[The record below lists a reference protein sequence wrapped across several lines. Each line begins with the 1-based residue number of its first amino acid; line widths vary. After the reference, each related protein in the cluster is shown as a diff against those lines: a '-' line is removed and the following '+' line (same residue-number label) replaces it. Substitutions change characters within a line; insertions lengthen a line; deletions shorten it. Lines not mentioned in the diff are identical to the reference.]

1 MKEENITE
9 FLETKAVLGL
19 VAVGTLNNLQ
29 KIKKII
35 AKTDVKIIYQRFS
48 MNKLYICEEKEY
60 QEQLEDG
67 QNDTC

>member
-48 MNKLYICEEKEY
+48 MNKLYICEEKEF
-60 QEQLEDG
+60 QEQQEG
-67 QNDTC
+67 YND

>member
-48 MNKLYICEEKEY
+48 MNKLFICEEKEY
-60 QEQLEDG
+60 QEQQEG
-67 QNDTC
+67 YND